1 MSDGK
6 CTNRSKW
13 TDEDVEKLQRI
24 YDETPPAPAKLD
36 FWEDMSRRFDDG
48 RGWQSM
54 KHRIN
59 LPPKLRR
66 DSCKIHRLYCTLGGT
81 MGELAD
87 RYGIHQSQL
96 TLWRVRGWLPTS
108 MVYQMLDD
116 AIASGDGWEER
127 DARELQGIHMDA

>member
-1 MSDGK
+1 
-6 CTNRSKW
+6 
-13 TDEDVEKLQRI
+13 
-24 YDETPPAPAKLD
+24 
-36 FWEDMSRRFDDG
+36 
-48 RGWQSM
+48 
-54 KHRIN
+54 
-59 LPPKLRR
+59 
-66 DSCKIHRLYCTLGGT
+66 

-116 AIASGDGWEER
+116 AIAAESGWEER